1 MPYLAMRDGTKIYY
15 EDYGQGETILFSH
28 GLSSSHLE
36 LRNFINEFK
45 DQYRCVCYDQRGHE
59 ASECSHVHMNVKTL
73 GQDMN
78 ELIEYLK
85 LENVTVIG
93 HSMGAAT
100 IFSYVNQF
108 GCSKLKR
115 IVAADMTPYMRNDRN
130 ADWEGGI
137 GQGKWTDEDFMKD
150 LDNMFDDLGYANW
163 RITKEL
169 MNPALAST
177 PAEIEPAMIAM
188 CRGKFDPFTVAAMW
202 FSLFRTDQRAAIEK
216 ITVPFLYLMPEVPL
230 YSMITV
236 NFYKEHV
243 KGSFVLEKDFPGT
256 THLILME
263 KPHEVAERVKAFM
276 SSN

>member
-15 EDYGQGETILFSH
+15 EEHGKGETLLFSH

-36 LRNFINEFK
+36 LRNFINEFS
-45 DQYRCVCYDQRGHE
+45 DYHCVCYDQRGHE
-59 ASECSHVHMNVKTL
+59 ASDRTTSHMNIKTL

-78 ELIEYLK
+78 ELIEYLDLK
-85 LENVTVIG
+85 DVTVIG

-115 IVAADMTPYMRNDRN
+115 IVAADMSPYMRNDG
-130 ADWEGGI
+130 WEGGI
-137 GQGKWTDEDFMKD
+137 GQGKWTDEDFMRD
-150 LDNMFDDLGYANW
+150 FDNMFDDLGLANW
-163 RITKEL
+163 RIMKEI

-177 PAEIEPAMIAM
+177 PAEFEPAMTAM
-188 CRGKFDPFTVAAMW
+188 CRGKFDPFTVVSMW
-202 FSLFRTDQRAAIEK
+202 YSLFRTDQRAAIEK

-230 YSMITV
+230 YSMTTV
-236 NFYKEHV
+236 NFYKEHL

-263 KPHEVAERVKAFM
+263 KPHEVAKKVKEFLVH
-276 SSN
+276 